1 MQPRATKRVDIREAM
16 TSLFMASWW
25 KKQFDIILFFQLV
38 VTVIGFFA
46 PEDLLSF
53 SDRAEHPKEVIFA
66 VIFFWFVSMI
76 FIFMARMYQKNEI
89 LRFQAAYVKAV
100 RDYVDLYKKD
110 PPRHWLPE
118 YLDL

>member
-38 VTVIGFFA
+38 VTVIGFFC
-46 PEDLLSF
+46 PDDLLPF
-53 SDRAEHPKEVIFA
+53 ADRVESPKEVIFA
-66 VIFFWFVSMI
+66 VIFFWCVSMI